1 MNILFAA
8 PENAWGGFFASI
20 QSINP
25 EHHFVANGKFQIE
38 SLAGFDVVLPTMS
51 PITAKILETAD
62 QLKLIQQVGAG
73 LEGVDINAAT
83 RAGIHVANVPSNNS
97 GNAVSVAEVGIYL
110 MIGLARDAREMH
122 RTLQDGRIGSPLGLA
137 LAGKRAGIIG
147 LGGIGEALTPPLQ
160 ALGMDVIGVKK
171 GNPQETQHR
180 LGLSWC
186 GTMTELPYLLGSS
199 DFVILA
205 LPDNSQTHHLMN
217 LQNLK
222 LMKPESFLI
231 NLGRGGLIPHADLLQ
246 ALRQNLIAGAGLDV
260 FWNEPPNP
268 KDEIFKY
275 NVLATPHI
283 AGATDLSLAGIRQA
297 VCENLRRLA
306 DHQPILNCVN

>member
-20 QSINP
+20 QSANP
-25 EHHFVANGKFQIE
+25 QYHFVANGNFQIE

-51 PITAKILETAD
+51 PITAELLETAD

-73 LEGVDINAAT
+73 LEGVDIDAAT
-83 RAGIHVANVPSNNS
+83 RTGIHVANVPSNDS

-110 MIGLARDAREMH
+110 MIGLARNAREMH

-147 LGGIGEALTPPLQ
+147 LGGIGEALTSRLQ

-171 GNPQETQHR
+171 SNPHEAQQR

-186 GTMTELPYLLGSS
+186 GTMSELPYLLKSS

-205 LPDNSQTHHLMN
+205 LPDNSRTHHLMGV
-217 LQNLK
+217 QNLK

-231 NLGRGGLIPHADLLQ
+231 NLGRGGLIPRADLLQ
-246 ALRQNLIAGAGLDV
+246 ALQEKLIAGAGLDV
-260 FWNEPPNP
+260 FWREPPSP
-268 KDEIFKY
+268 KDEIFEY

-306 DHQPILNCVN
+306 SNEPILNCVY